1 MRRSWLWLGVV
12 WLWSGVVLG
21 QVLPDSRPDFL
32 KFYLDLM
39 DDGASGKE
47 WKSAFKN
54 KEDFFASASFAAIE
68 DSLKETT
75 KSLMRKKMRATHY
88 QALMKSVLA
97 ISEWKGEL
105 APYFRYLDLVKKTS
119 QKASP
124 TSLQELLDFGE
135 GFFSLGYLYKSSGH
149 AWKVDGDYR
158 FIWDQGKPKMECS
171 RCLLSLEASF
181 DSSLVEGTT
190 LLYEPL
196 EQAIQLQGGR
206 VYFTR
211 NDIPADMAYIT
222 LNKASINAKRNSY
235 SADSVWMVQKEF
247 FNEPLMGKMEEKLT
261 ATGANRDSRYPKFDS
276 YEARFALEDVLPGVD
291 YQGGFSYYG
300 NRFIAKSITDEY
312 SRLTFK
318 REGKPFMVFR
328 SKTFSISKEKISG
341 NNASVT
347 MILEADSIFHPGI
360 QFKYLTENKEVS
372 LLRLG
377 DGTARTPFFNSYH
390 KLDMYF
396 EALYWKTNEDY
407 LRIAMAK
414 GSADSR
420 ALFKSASYF
429 STAESD
435 AIRGLA
441 ETHPVIPIFNLLKSK
456 EFPTSFTA
464 AELAKF
470 MRMNI
475 DQVENMLIQMSISG
489 IVSYQT
495 ETQTVYINERF
506 FNFYFAR
513 TGQKDYDVIAFESII
528 SKDNARLSLLDFRLD
543 LFGVSRFAVSDS
555 QSVFIYPADQ
565 QVQVKKNRDLSFSGT
580 IEAGKFG
587 IYGKTFEFSY
597 DHFKISLN
605 NVDSVKIAV
614 QSFESAG
621 TGRNDMRFVKT
632 VIERLKGELLID
644 EPGNKSGAKGLP
656 EYPRLIS
663 SSDSYT
669 FYDRP
674 QIEKGVYNRNDVF
687 FKISPFTL
695 DSLDNFKTEQIQLKG
710 NFHSGIFPILDEK
723 LSIQPDYSLGFQ
735 RFLKPEGLPAYGGKG
750 QFYDTLQLSHKG
762 IRGAGKL
769 KYLTSNIWSH
779 DFVFYPDSANTMA
792 YKFGIDKSTGPIETP
807 DVKALDVYVHW
818 EPQKDV
824 LEVSDSDKP
833 LEMYEGESAMSGQLT
848 LTPKGLTGDGK
859 MDFGTAE
866 MESSIFNYKSNDFK
880 TDTTS
885 FALKDEASSSGDTAN
900 VGLRTDNVRA
910 DVTFEGRKG
919 ILKSNSAESHVEF
932 PVNKF
937 KAYMEELEWFM
948 DRNEVD
954 MNSSKVDDLGLKG
967 ALFVSTLPGMD
978 SLAFAAPIAKFVMKT
993 KTIFCE
999 GVEYID
1005 VADARIKPG
1014 DKKITIQKGA
1024 ELDPLSNATVWVGK
1038 EMQTHVLTKADV
1050 RIFTSHD
1057 YSGTADYTYV
1067 DELGTGQLI
1076 HFSSVRSQNDI
1087 TYANGKVEQLS
1098 NFTMSPY
1105 FAFKGGVEL
1114 EGNDPLLRFTGF
1126 TKIIHPCSNL
1136 LNEWLNFNAKIDPKD
1151 ILIPIGENP
1160 KNDDDLP
1167 LFNGFLFASDSTG
1180 LYPAIF
1186 TKKRRFT
1193 DYEVL
1198 KVSGYLK
1205 YDRKMKE
1212 FRVGSKEKLGDRT
1225 LSGPYLSFN
1234 TSNCTSYG
1242 EGRMDLGSKMGQ
1254 VELKAAGNIL
1264 YYPDSDSTE
1273 LNLTLSINFPFPSE
1287 LKKIMKG
1294 SFENLGGTSLNLKDE
1309 ETVKYL
1315 TDMLDSTT
1323 SEKAFAGIR
1332 EDGKFKR
1339 LPKEFDRTLV
1349 FNNVKLS
1356 WWKRDKALQ
1365 FNGESGMVVFDGEQ
1379 ILKSISLMMEL
1390 NRKPSGDLFSL
1401 LLIPEENKEFYFQYK
1416 SGTLQSYS
1424 TIKEFQQTLIG
1435 LDAKDRQFTEKKG
1448 GTLTLIPSS
1457 KRRSDRFKGKF
1468 VVVDA
1473 NASEDSPEPEN
1484 QADPNTQPPS
1494 NE

>member
-1 MRRSWLWLGVV
+1 MKIKGILLWMCLLTSGIGV
-12 WLWSGVVLG
+12 G
-21 QVLPDSRPDFL
+21 QILPEERPDLL
-32 KFYLDLM
+32 KFYLELM
-39 DDGASGKE
+39 DDGATGKE
-47 WKSAFKN
+47 WKSTFKDNEAFF
-54 KEDFFASASFAAIE
+54 ESATFSAIE

-75 KSLMRKKMRATHY
+75 KILMRKKMRATHY

-97 ISEWKGEL
+97 LNSWKGEL
-105 APYFRYLDLVKKTS
+105 KTYFDYLSLVRATTLKAP
-119 QKASP
+119 P
-124 TSLQELLDFGE
+124 TSVQELVDFGE
-135 GFFSLGYLYKSSGH
+135 VFFSTGTLYKSSGH
-149 AWKVDGDYR
+149 EWNAEGDFR
-158 FIWDQGKPKMECS
+158 FYLEKGKPKLECS
-171 RCLLSLEASF
+171 RCLLVLAASF
-181 DSSLVEGTT
+181 DSSMVEGTT
-190 LLYEPL
+190 LVYEPL
-196 EQAIQLQGGR
+196 DQLIWIKGGR

-211 NDIPADMAYIT
+211 NEIPADVAFIT
-222 LNKASINAKRNSY
+222 LNEAKINAKRNSFN
-235 SADSVWMVQKEF
+235 ADSVWMVQKEF
-247 FNEPLMGKMEEKLT
+247 FEEPLLGKMEEKLT
-261 ATGANRDSRYPKFDS
+261 ATGEDRDSRYPKFDS
-276 YEARFALEDVLPGVD
+276 YEARFELEDVVPGVD

-300 NRFIAKSITDEY
+300 NRFIAKSINDEY

-318 REGKPFMVFR
+318 RDGRPFMVFR

-341 NNASVT
+341 NQASVT
-347 MILEADSIFHPGI
+347 MILEEDSIFHPGI

-372 LLRLG
+372 LLRIG
-377 DGTARTPFFNSYH
+377 DGTAKTPFFNSYH

-396 EALYWKTNEDY
+396 EALYWKTNEDF

-429 STAESD
+429 STVESD

-441 ETHPVIPIFNLLKSK
+441 ETHPVIPIFNLLKSL
-456 EFPTSFTA
+456 EFPA
-464 AELAKF
+464 AFKAADLAKF

-495 ETQTVYINERF
+495 STQTVYINERF

-513 TGQKDYDVIAFESII
+513 TGQKDYDVLAFESVIN
-528 SKDNARLSLLDFRLD
+528 KDNARLSLLDFRLD
-543 LFGVSRFAVSDS
+543 LFGVSRFTVSDS
-555 QSVFIYPADQ
+555 QSVFIYPAEQ
-565 QVQVKKNRDLSFSGT
+565 QVQVKKNRDLKFSGT

-587 IYGKTFEFSY
+587 IYGKTFEFNY
-597 DHFKISLN
+597 DRFKIDLT

-614 QSFESAG
+614 ESFESASS
-621 TGRNDMRFVKT
+621 GRNDVRFVKT

-644 EPGNKSGAKGLP
+644 DPGNKSGAKGLP

-663 SSDSYT
+663 HSESYT

-674 QIEKGVYNRNDVF
+674 QIEKGVYKRDNVF
-687 FKISPFTL
+687 FKIAPFTL
-695 DSLDNFKTEQIQLKG
+695 DSLDNFRTEQIQLKG
-710 NFHSGIFPILDEK
+710 DFYSGIFPVLDEK

-735 RFLKPEGLPAYGGKG
+735 RYLKPEGLPAYGGKG
-750 QFYDTLQLSHKG
+750 QFYDTLQLSHRG

-779 DFVFYPDSANTMA
+779 DFVFYPDSTNTMA
-792 YKFGIDKSTGPIETP
+792 YKFGIEKSKGAIETP

-818 EPQKDV
+818 EPNNDL
-824 LEVSDSDKP
+824 LEVSNSDKP

-866 MESSIFNYKSNDFK
+866 MESSIFNYKANDFK

-885 FALKDEASSSGDTAN
+885 FALKDETIDNDTAN
-900 VGLRTDNVRA
+900 VGLKTDNVRA

-932 PVNKF
+932 PINKF

-967 ALFVSTLPGMD
+967 ALFVSTEPGMD

-1014 DKKITIQKGA
+1014 DKKVTIQKGA
-1024 ELDPLSNATVWVGK
+1024 ELDPLTNAVIWVGK

-1057 YSGTADYTYV
+1057 YTGSADYTYV
-1067 DELGTGQLI
+1067 DEMGTGQLI
-1076 HFSSVRSQNDI
+1076 HFASVRSQNDI
-1087 TYANGKVEQLS
+1087 TYASGKVEQVS
-1098 NFTMSPY
+1098 NFTMSPH

-1114 EGNDPLLRFTGF
+1114 EGSDPLLTFTGF
-1126 TKIIHPCSNL
+1126 TKIIHSCSNL
-1136 LNEWLNFNAKIDPKD
+1136 MNEWLNFESKIDPKD
-1151 ILIPIGENP
+1151 IMIPIGENP

-1193 DYEVL
+1193 DYEVM
-1198 KVSGYLK
+1198 KVPGFLK
-1205 YDRKMKE
+1205 YDRRNKE
-1212 FRVGSKEKLGDRT
+1212 FRVGSKEKLADRN
-1225 LSGPYLSFN
+1225 LAGPYLSFN
-1234 TSNCTSYG
+1234 TTNCTSYG

-1264 YYPDSDSTE
+1264 YFPDSDSTE
-1273 LNLTLSINFPFPSE
+1273 MNLTLSINFPFPND
-1287 LKKIMKG
+1287 LKKIIG
-1294 SFENLGGTSLNLKDE
+1294 TQFENLGGTTLDLKDE

-1323 SEKAFAGIR
+1323 SEKAFAGIKD
-1332 EDGKFKR
+1332 DGKFKR

-1349 FNNVKLS
+1349 FNKVKLS

-1365 FNGESGMVVFDGEQ
+1365 YSGESGLMVYDGEQ
-1379 ILKSISLMMEL
+1379 ILKPLNMMVEL

-1416 SGTLQSYS
+1416 AGTMQAYS
-1424 TIKEFQQTLIG
+1424 SIKEFQQTLIG

-1448 GTLTLIPSS
+1448 GTLTVIPSS
-1457 KRRSDRFKGKF
+1457 KRRSDRFKGRF
-1468 VVVDA
+1468 VKLDES
-1473 NASEDSPEPEN
+1473 NSEPSSEPEVQPN
-1484 QADPNTQPPS
+1484 LNTQPPA

>member
-1 MRRSWLWLGVV
+1 MNIRQIFLG
-12 WLWSGVVLG
+12 LSLIISSLAFG
-21 QVLPDSRPDFL
+21 QTLPEQRGDFL

-39 DDGASGKE
+39 DDGASSKE
-47 WKSAFKN
+47 WKSAFKDN
-54 KEDFFASASFAAIE
+54 EDFFESATFSAVE
-68 DSLKETT
+68 DSLKEAT
-75 KSLMRKKMRATHY
+75 KVLMRKKMRATHY

-97 ISEWKGEL
+97 LDSWKGEL
-105 APYFRYLDLVKKTS
+105 KPYFDYLGLVRKTT

-124 TSLQELLDFGE
+124 TSIQELLDFGE
-135 GFFSLGYLYKSSGH
+135 GFFVNHTLYKSSGH
-149 AWKVDGDYR
+149 AWRAEGDFR
-158 FIWDQGKPKMECS
+158 FFEDQGKPKLECS
-171 RCLLSLEASF
+171 RCLLSVATSF
-181 DSSLVEGTT
+181 DSSLVEGST
-190 LLYEPL
+190 LVFEPL
-196 EQAIQLQGGR
+196 EQIITLKGGR

-211 NDIPADMAYIT
+211 NEVPADMAYIT
-222 LNKASINAKRNSY
+222 LSTAKINAKRNSY

-247 FNEPLMGKMEEKLT
+247 FEEPLLGKMEEKLT
-261 ATGANRDSRYPKFDS
+261 ATGEDRDSRYPKFDS
-276 YEARFALEDVLPGVD
+276 YEARFELENVVPGVD

-300 NRFIAKSITDEY
+300 NRFIAKSIADEY

-318 REGKPFMVFR
+318 RDGKPFMVFR

-341 NNASVT
+341 NQASVT
-347 MILEADSIFHPGI
+347 MILEEDSIFHPGI
-360 QFKYLTENKEVS
+360 QFKYLTESKEVS
-372 LLRLG
+372 LLRIG

-420 ALFKSASYF
+420 ALFKSASYK

-441 ETHPVIPIFNLLKSK
+441 ETHPVIPIFNLLKSL
-456 EFPTSFTA
+456 EFPASFKA
-464 AELAKF
+464 GDLAKF

-495 ETQTVYINERF
+495 ENQTVYINERF

-513 TGQKDYDVIAFESII
+513 TGQRDYDVLAFESII
-528 SKDNARLSLLDFRLD
+528 NKDNARLSLLDFRLD
-543 LFGVSRFAVSDS
+543 LFGVSRFSVSDS
-555 QSVFIYPADQ
+555 QSVFIYPAEQ
-565 QVQVKKNRDLSFSGT
+565 LVQVKKNRDLSFSGT

-587 IYGKTFEFSY
+587 IYGKTFEFNY
-597 DHFKISLN
+597 DRFKIDLN

-614 QSFESAG
+614 QSFEAAAAG
-621 TGRNDMRFVKT
+621 TNDIRFVKT

-644 EPGNKSGAKGLP
+644 DPGNKSGAKGLP

-663 SSDSYT
+663 HKDSYT
-669 FYDRP
+669 YYDRP
-674 QIEKGVYNRNDVF
+674 EIEKGVYNRNEVF
-687 FKISPFTL
+687 FKIAPFTL
-695 DSLDNFKTEQIQLKG
+695 DSLDNFRTEQIQLKG
-710 NFHSGIFPILDEK
+710 DFHSGIFPVLDEK
-723 LSIQPDYSLGFQ
+723 LSIQTDYSLGFQ

-779 DFVFYPDSANTMA
+779 DFVFYPDSTNTMA
-792 YKFGIDKSTGPIETP
+792 YKFGIDKSKGPIETP

-818 EPQKDV
+818 EPNNDL
-824 LEVSDSDKP
+824 LEVSNSDKP

-866 MESSIFNYKSNDFK
+866 MESSIFNYKANDFK

-885 FALKDEASSSGDTAN
+885 FALKDETINNDTAN
-900 VGLRTDNVRA
+900 VGLKTDNVKA

-932 PVNKF
+932 PMNNF

-954 MNSSKVDDLGLKG
+954 MNSSKVDELGLKG
-967 ALFVSTLPGMD
+967 ALFVSTTPGMD

-993 KTIFCE
+993 KTIFWK

-1014 DKKITIQKGA
+1014 DKKVTIQKGA
-1024 ELDPLSNATVWVGK
+1024 ELDPLTNATVWVGK

-1057 YSGTADYTYV
+1057 YNGTADYTYV
-1067 DELGTGQLI
+1067 DEMGTGQLI
-1076 HFSSVRSQNDI
+1076 HFASVLSQNDI
-1087 TYANGKVEQLS
+1087 TYASGKVEQIS
-1098 NFTMSPY
+1098 NFTMSPH

-1114 EGNDPLLRFTGF
+1114 QGNDPLLTFTGF

-1136 LNEWLNFNAKIDPKD
+1136 INEWLNFESKIDPKD
-1151 ILIPIGENP
+1151 IMIPIGDNP

-1186 TKKRRFT
+1186 TKKKRFT

-1198 KVSGYLK
+1198 KVPGYLK
-1205 YDRKMKE
+1205 YDRRNKE
-1212 FRVGSKEKLGDRT
+1212 FRVGSKEKLADRN

-1234 TSNCTSYG
+1234 TMNCTSYG

-1254 VELKAAGNIL
+1254 VELKAAGHIL
-1264 YYPDSDSTE
+1264 YFPDSDSTE
-1273 LNLTLSINFPFPSE
+1273 LNLTLSINFPFPNE
-1287 LKKIMKG
+1287 LKKIMG
-1294 SFENLGGTSLNLKDE
+1294 NSFENLGGSSLDLKDE

-1323 SEKAFAGIR
+1323 SEKAFAGIK

-1349 FNNVKLS
+1349 FNKVKLS

-1365 FNGESGMVVFDGEQ
+1365 YSGESGLVVYDGEQ
-1379 ILKSISLMMEL
+1379 ILKPLNIMMEL

-1416 SGTLQSYS
+1416 AGTMQVYS
-1424 TIKEFQQTLIG
+1424 SIKEFQQTLMA

-1448 GTLTLIPSS
+1448 GTLTVIPSS
-1457 KRRSDRFKGKF
+1457 KRWSDRFKSLF
-1468 VVVDA
+1468 VAVDGLP
-1473 NASEDSPEPEN
+1473 SDLSPEQE
-1484 QADPNTQPPS
+1484 TQPDPAS
-1494 NE
+1494 QPPANE

>member
-1 MRRSWLWLGVV
+1 MNIKRILLGVS
-12 WLWSGVVLG
+12 LLISNMGIS
-21 QVLPDSRPDFL
+21 QTLPEDRSEFL
-32 KFYLDLM
+32 KVYLDLM
-39 DDGASGKE
+39 DDGVSGKE
-47 WKSAFKN
+47 WKSAFKEN
-54 KEDFFASASFAAIE
+54 EAYFASSSFSAIE

-75 KSLMRKKMRATHY
+75 KAFMRKKMRATHY
-88 QALMKSVLA
+88 QSLMKSALA
-97 ISEWKGEL
+97 ISNWKGEL
-105 APYFRYLDLVKKTS
+105 KPYFDYLELAKRTS
-119 QKASP
+119 QKVSP
-124 TSLQELLDFGE
+124 TSLQEFLNFGDV
-135 GFFSLGYLYKSSGH
+135 FFSSGSLYKSTGH
-149 AWKVDGDYR
+149 IWKADGDYR
-158 FIWDQGKPKMECS
+158 FFWDDGKPKLECS
-171 RCLLSLEASF
+171 RCLLSVTSSF
-181 DSSLVEGTT
+181 DSSLVEGST
-190 LLYEPL
+190 LVYEPL
-196 EQAIQLQGGR
+196 DQTISLQGGR

-211 NDIPADMAYIT
+211 NDIPADLAYIT
-222 LNKASINAKRNSY
+222 LSTAKINAKRNSF

-247 FNEPLMGKMEEKLT
+247 FDEPLLGKMEEKLT
-261 ATGANRDSRYPKFDS
+261 ATGENRDSRYPKFDS
-276 YEARFALEDVLPGVD
+276 YEARFELQDVVPGVD

-300 NRFIAKSITDEY
+300 NRFIAKSINDDY
-312 SRLTFK
+312 SKLTFK
-318 REGKPFMVFR
+318 REEKPFMVFR

-341 NNASVT
+341 NQSSVT
-347 MILEADSIFHPGI
+347 MILEEDSIFHPGI
-360 QFKYLTENKEVS
+360 QFKYLTESKEVS
-372 LLRLG
+372 LLRIG

-441 ETHPVIPIFNLLKSK
+441 ETHPVIPIFNLLKSLQ
-456 EFPTSFTA
+456 FPASFSA
-464 AELAKF
+464 ADLSKF

-489 IVSYQT
+489 IVSYQS

-513 TGQKDYDVIAFESII
+513 TGQKDFDVLAFESII
-528 SKDNARLSLLDFRLD
+528 KKDNARLSLLDFRLD

-555 QSVFIYPADQ
+555 QSVFIYPAEQ
-565 QVQVKKNRDLSFSGT
+565 QVQVRKNRDLSFSGT

-587 IYGKTFEFSY
+587 IYGKTFEFNY
-597 DHFKISLN
+597 DRFKIDLN

-614 QSFESAG
+614 QRFESADAG
-621 TGRNDMRFVKT
+621 TNDLRFVKT

-644 EPGNKSGAKGLP
+644 DPGNKSGTKGLP

-663 SSDSYT
+663 HSDSYT
-669 FYDRP
+669 YYDRP
-674 QIEKGVYNRNDVF
+674 EIEKGVYNRNNVF
-687 FKISPFTL
+687 FKIAPFTL
-695 DSLDNFKTEQIQLKG
+695 DSLDNFRTEQIQLKG
-710 NFHSGIFPILDEK
+710 NFYSGIFPVLDEK

-750 QFYDTLQLSHKG
+750 QFYDTLQLSHRG

-779 DFVFYPDSANTMA
+779 DFVFYPDSTNTMA
-792 YKFGIDKSTGPIETP
+792 YKFGIDKSKGPIETP

-818 EPQKDV
+818 EPNNDL
-824 LEVSDSDKP
+824 LEVSNSDKP
-833 LEMYEGESAMSGQLT
+833 LEMYEGESAMTGQLT

-885 FALKDEASSSGDTAN
+885 FALKDEAAQSGDTAN
-900 VGLRTDNVRA
+900 VGLKTDNVRA

-932 PVNKF
+932 PINKF

-967 ALFVSTLPGMD
+967 ALFVSTAPGMD

-1014 DKKITIQKGA
+1014 DKKVTIQKGA
-1024 ELDPLSNATVWVGK
+1024 DLDPLTNATVWVGK

-1057 YSGTADYTYV
+1057 YTGTADYTYV
-1067 DELGTGQLI
+1067 DELGAGQHI
-1076 HFSSVRSQNDI
+1076 HFSSVRSQNNI
-1087 TYANGKVEQLS
+1087 TYANGKVEQVA

-1105 FAFKGGVEL
+1105 FAFKGGVNL
-1114 EGNDPLLRFTGF
+1114 KGNDPLLTFTGY
-1126 TKIIHPCSNL
+1126 TKIVHPCSNL
-1136 LNEWLNFNAKIDPKD
+1136 TNEWLNFEAKIDPKD
-1151 ILIPIGENP
+1151 IMIPIGDNP

-1167 LFNGFLFASDSTG
+1167 LYNGFLFASDSTG

-1193 DYEVL
+1193 DYEVM
-1198 KVSGYLK
+1198 KVAGFLK
-1205 YDRKMKE
+1205 YDRKNKE
-1212 FRVGSKEKLGDRT
+1212 FRVGSKEKLADRT
-1225 LSGPYLSFN
+1225 RSGPYLSFN
-1234 TSNCTSYG
+1234 TQNCSSYG

-1254 VELKAAGNIL
+1254 VELKAAGNIF
-1264 YYPDSDSTE
+1264 YFPDSDSTE
-1273 LNLTLSINFPFPSE
+1273 MNLTLSIHFPFPNE
-1287 LKKIMKG
+1287 LKKIMKT
-1294 SFENLGGTSLNLKDE
+1294 SFDNLAGTSLNLKDE
-1309 ETVKYL
+1309 ETVKYM

-1323 SEKAFAGIR
+1323 SEKAFAGIK

-1349 FNNVKLS
+1349 FNQVKLS
-1356 WWKRDKALQ
+1356 WWKRDRALQ
-1365 FNGESGMVVFDGEQ
+1365 FNGESGLMVFDGEQ
-1379 ILKSISLMMEL
+1379 ILKPLTIMMEL

-1416 SGTLQSYS
+1416 AGTLQAYS
-1424 TIKEFQQTLIG
+1424 SIKEFQQTLVG

-1448 GTLTLIPSS
+1448 GTLTVVPSS
-1457 KRRSDRFKGKF
+1457 KRRSDRFKSRF
-1468 VVVDA
+1468 VPVDGILP
-1473 NASEDSPEPEN
+1473 DSPN
-1484 QADPNTQPPS
+1484 DADLQADPSNPTPP

>member
-1 MRRSWLWLGVV
+1 MILKRILLVLSLL
-12 WLWSGVVLG
+12 LSGKGLT
-21 QVLPDSRPDFL
+21 QTLPDDRAEFL
-32 KFYLDLM
+32 KTYLELM
-39 DDGASGKE
+39 DDGVSGKE
-47 WKSAFKN
+47 WKSTFKDN
-54 KEDFFASASFAAIE
+54 EAFFASSSFLAIE

-75 KSLMRKKMRATHY
+75 KAFMRKKMRANHY
-88 QALMKSVLA
+88 QSLMKSALA
-97 ISEWKGEL
+97 ISTWKGEL
-105 APYFRYLDLVKKTS
+105 KPYLDYLELTKRTA
-119 QKASP
+119 QKVSP
-124 TSLQELLDFGE
+124 TSLQELLNFGE
-135 GFFSLGYLYKSSGH
+135 GFFSSSALYKSSGH
-149 AWKVDGDYR
+149 IWKADGDYR
-158 FIWDQGKPKMECS
+158 FFWDDGKPKLECS
-171 RCLLSLEASF
+171 RCLLTVTASF
-181 DSSLVEGTT
+181 DSSLVEATT
-190 LLYEPL
+190 LVYEPL
-196 EQAIQLQGGR
+196 DQAITLKGGR

-211 NDIPADMAYIT
+211 NEIPADLAYIT
-222 LNKASINAKRNSY
+222 LSNAKINAKRNSF

-247 FNEPLMGKMEEKLT
+247 FDQPLLGKMEEKLT
-261 ATGANRDSRYPKFDS
+261 ATGENRDSRYPKFDS
-276 YEARFALEDVLPGVD
+276 YEARFELQDVVPGVD

-300 NRFIAKSITDEY
+300 NRFIAKSINDDY
-312 SRLTFK
+312 SKLTFK
-318 REGKPFMVFR
+318 REDKPFMIFR

-341 NNASVT
+341 NQSSVT
-347 MILEADSIFHPGI
+347 MILEEDSIFHPGI

-372 LLRLG
+372 LLRIG

-441 ETHPVIPIFNLLKSK
+441 ETHPVIPIFNLLKSL
-456 EFPTSFTA
+456 EFPASFKA
-464 AELAKF
+464 ADLAKF

-513 TGQKDYDVIAFESII
+513 TGQKDFDVLAFESII
-528 SKDNARLSLLDFRLD
+528 KKDNARLSLLDFRLD

-555 QSVFIYPADQ
+555 QSVFIYPAEQ
-565 QVQVKKNRDLSFSGT
+565 HVQVRKNRDLSFSGT

-587 IYGKTFEFSY
+587 IYGKTFEFNY
-597 DHFKISLN
+597 DRFKIDLN

-614 QSFESAG
+614 QSFEAAAAG
-621 TGRNDMRFVKT
+621 TNDLRFVKT

-644 EPGNKSGAKGLP
+644 DPGNKSGSKGLP

-663 SSDSYT
+663 HSDSYT
-669 FYDRP
+669 YYDRP
-674 QIEKGVYNRNDVF
+674 EIEKGVYNRNNVF
-687 FKISPFTL
+687 FKIAPFTL
-695 DSLDNFKTEQIQLKG
+695 DSLDNFRTEQIQLKG
-710 NFHSGIFPILDEK
+710 DFYSGIFPVLDEK

-750 QFYDTLQLSHKG
+750 QFYDTLQLSHRG

-779 DFVFYPDSANTMA
+779 DFAFYPDSTNTMA
-792 YKFGIDKSTGPIETP
+792 YKFGIDKSKGPIETP

-818 EPQKDV
+818 EPNNDL
-824 LEVSDSDKP
+824 LEVSNSDKP

-885 FALKDEASSSGDTAN
+885 FALKDKAAESGDTAN
-900 VGLRTDNVRA
+900 VGLKTDNVRA

-932 PVNKF
+932 PINKF

-967 ALFVSTLPGMD
+967 ALFVSTAPGMD

-1014 DKKITIQKGA
+1014 DKKVTIQKGA
-1024 ELDPLSNATVWVGK
+1024 ELDPLTNATIWVGK

-1057 YSGTADYTYV
+1057 YTGTADYTYV
-1067 DELGTGQLI
+1067 DELGSGQLI
-1076 HFSSVRSQNDI
+1076 HFASVRSQNNI
-1087 TYANGKVEQLS
+1087 TYASGKVEQVT

-1105 FAFKGGVEL
+1105 FAFKGGVKL
-1114 EGNDPLLRFTGF
+1114 EGNDPLLTFTGY
-1126 TKIIHPCSNL
+1126 TKIVHPCSNL
-1136 LNEWLNFNAKIDPKD
+1136 INEWLNFEAKIDPKD
-1151 ILIPIGENP
+1151 IMIPIGDNP

-1167 LFNGFLFASDSTG
+1167 LYNGFLFASDSTG

-1186 TKKRRFT
+1186 TKKKRFT
-1193 DYEVL
+1193 DYEVM
-1198 KVSGYLK
+1198 KVAGFLK
-1205 YDRKMKE
+1205 YDRKNKE
-1212 FRVGSKEKLGDRT
+1212 FRVGSKEKLADRT
-1225 LSGPYLSFN
+1225 RSGPYLSFN
-1234 TSNCTSYG
+1234 TQNCTSYG

-1264 YYPDSDSTE
+1264 YFPDSDSTE
-1273 LNLTLSINFPFPSE
+1273 LNLTLSIHFPFPND
-1287 LKKIMKG
+1287 LKKIMKTSFDNLPG
-1294 SFENLGGTSLNLKDE
+1294 SNLSLKDE

-1323 SEKAFAGIR
+1323 SDKAFAGIKD
-1332 EDGKFKR
+1332 DGKFKK

-1349 FNNVKLS
+1349 FNQVKLS

-1365 FNGESGMVVFDGEQ
+1365 FNGESGLVVFDGEQ
-1379 ILKSISLMMEL
+1379 ILKPLSIMMEL

-1416 SGTLQSYS
+1416 SGTLQAYS
-1424 TIKEFQQTLIG
+1424 SIKEFQQTLMG

-1448 GTLTLIPSS
+1448 GTLTVVPSS
-1457 KRRSDRFKGKF
+1457 KRRSDRFKSRF
-1468 VVVDA
+1468 VPVDGIQP
-1473 NASEDSPEPEN
+1473 DSPNDVDIP
-1484 QADPNTQPPS
+1484 DPS
-1494 NE
+1494 NPTPPNE

>member
-1 MRRSWLWLGVV
+1 MNIKQILLWLSLLFG
-12 WLWSGVVLG
+12 GTALG
-21 QVLPDSRPDFL
+21 QTLPENQADFL

-39 DDGASGKE
+39 DDGATGKE
-47 WKSAFKN
+47 WKSAFKDN
-54 KEDFFASASFAAIE
+54 ETYFESATFLAIE

-75 KSLMRKKMRATHY
+75 KVLMRKKMRATHY
-88 QALMKSVLA
+88 QSLMKSVLA
-97 ISEWKGEL
+97 LNTWKEEL
-105 APYFRYLDLVKKTS
+105 KPYFDYLELVRKTAL
-119 QKASP
+119 KASP
-124 TSLQELLDFGE
+124 TSVQELLDFGE
-135 GFFSLGYLYKSSGH
+135 GFFVNRTLYQSSGH
-149 AWKVDGDYR
+149 AWKAEGDFR
-158 FIWDQGKPKMECS
+158 FFVEQGKPKLECR
-171 RCLLSLEASF
+171 RCLLSLAASF
-181 DSSLVEGTT
+181 DSSLVEGST
-190 LLYEPL
+190 LIYEPL
-196 EQAIQLQGGR
+196 EHLIFLQGGR

-211 NDIPADMAYIT
+211 NEIPADMAYIT
-222 LNKASINAKRNSY
+222 LNTAKINAKRNSFT
-235 SADSVWMVQKEF
+235 ADSVWMVQKDF
-247 FNEPLMGKMEEKLT
+247 FEEPLLGKMEEKLT
-261 ATGANRDSRYPKFDS
+261 ATGEDRDSRYPKFDS
-276 YEARFALEDVLPGVD
+276 YEARFELEDVVPGVD

-300 NRFIAKSITDEY
+300 NRFIAKSINNEY

-318 REGKPFMVFR
+318 REGRPFMVFR

-341 NNASVT
+341 NQASVT
-347 MILEADSIFHPGI
+347 MILEEDSIFHPGI

-372 LLRLG
+372 LLRIG
-377 DGTARTPFFNSYH
+377 DGTAKTPFFNSYH

-414 GSADSR
+414 GSANSR

-441 ETHPVIPIFNLLKSK
+441 ETHPVIPIFNLLKSL
-456 EFPTSFTA
+456 EFPAAFTA
-464 AELAKF
+464 ADLAKF

-489 IVSYQT
+489 IVSYQS

-513 TGQKDYDVIAFESII
+513 TGQKDFDVLAFESVIN
-528 SKDNARLSLLDFRLD
+528 KDNARLSLLDFRLD
-543 LFGVSRFAVSDS
+543 LFGVSRFTVSDS
-555 QSVFIYPADQ
+555 QSVFIYPAEQ

-587 IYGKTFEFSY
+587 IYGKTFEFNY
-597 DHFKISLN
+597 DRFKIGLN

-614 QSFESAG
+614 QSFESEAS
-621 TGRNDMRFVKT
+621 GRNDVRFVKT

-644 EPGNKSGAKGLP
+644 DPGNKSGTKGLP
-656 EYPRLIS
+656 EYPRLVS
-663 SSDSYT
+663 HSDSYT

-674 QIEKGVYNRNDVF
+674 QIEKGVYKRDHVF
-687 FKISPFTL
+687 FKIAPFTL
-695 DSLDNFKTEQIQLKG
+695 DSLDNFRTEQIQLKG
-710 NFHSGIFPILDEK
+710 DFHSGIFPVLDEK

-750 QFYDTLQLSHKG
+750 QFYDTLQLSHRG

-779 DFVFYPDSANTMA
+779 DFVFYPDSTNTMA
-792 YKFGIDKSTGPIETP
+792 YKFGIEKSKGAIETP

-818 EPQKDV
+818 EPKNDL
-824 LEVSDSDKP
+824 LEVSNSDKP

-866 MESSIFNYKSNDFK
+866 MESSVFNYKANDFK

-885 FALKDEASSSGDTAN
+885 FALKDETTGTDTAN
-900 VGLRTDNVRA
+900 VGLITDNVRA

-932 PVNKF
+932 PQNKF

-967 ALFVSTLPGMD
+967 ALFVSTEPGMD

-1014 DKKITIQKGA
+1014 DKKVTIQKGA
-1024 ELDPLSNATVWVGK
+1024 EIDPLANATVWVGK

-1057 YSGTADYTYV
+1057 YTGTADYTYV

-1087 TYANGKVEQLS
+1087 TFASGKVEQVS

-1114 EGNDPLLRFTGF
+1114 LGSDPLLTFTGF

-1136 LNEWLNFNAKIDPKD
+1136 INEWLNFNAKIDPKD
-1151 ILIPIGENP
+1151 ILIPIGDNP

-1193 DYEVL
+1193 DYEVM
-1198 KVSGYLK
+1198 KATGYLK
-1205 YDRKMKE
+1205 YDRRNKE
-1212 FRVGSKEKLGDRT
+1212 FRVGSKEKLADRT
-1225 LSGPYLSFN
+1225 LSGPYFSFN
-1234 TSNCTSYG
+1234 TMNCTSYG

-1264 YYPDSDSTE
+1264 YFPDSDSTE
-1273 LNLTLSINFPFPSE
+1273 LNLTLSINFPFPNE
-1287 LKKIMKG
+1287 LKKIMG
-1294 SFENLGGTSLNLKDE
+1294 TTFENLTGNTLDLKDE

-1323 SEKAFAGIR
+1323 SEKAFAGIK

-1349 FNNVKLS
+1349 FNKVKLS

-1365 FNGESGMVVFDGEQ
+1365 YSGESGLVVFDGEQ
-1379 ILKSISLMMEL
+1379 ILKPLNIMVEL

-1401 LLIPEENKEFYFQYK
+1401 ILIPEENKEFYFQYK
-1416 SGTLQSYS
+1416 AGTLQAFSS
-1424 TIKEFQQTLIG
+1424 IKEFQQTLIG

-1448 GTLTLIPSS
+1448 GTLTVIPSS
-1457 KRRSDRFKGKF
+1457 KRRSDRFKSRF
-1468 VVVDA
+1468 VQVDDIPSDLPTDPEA
-1473 NASEDSPEPEN
+1473 QPDS
-1484 QADPNTQPPS
+1484 NTQPPA